1 MPLFDQHGRM
11 VEHGTKTATVMYDC
25 RGWCSHHNTD
35 IWADTDPQ
43 DRWMPATGQSWSH
56 FNNVRISCWLE
67 KVDSSIALAGA
78 WLCYHIWES
87 YQFNGNKGLL
97 CRMFPLLRRS
107 ILFLV
112 DFLIG
117 DALGKYLVTNPSLSP
132 ENTFLDTNQ
141 TKGVL
146 CEGSAISIQIINA
159 VFCAYLD
166 AACELDFGDDEFL
179 MLEVQNCWGRLPPM
193 LIRSALWAN
202 CRSGCKIIKKL
213 SPGIDTPLMY
223 RHYI

>member
-1 MPLFDQHGRM
+1 
-11 VEHGTKTATVMYDC
+11 
-25 RGWCSHHNTD
+25 
-35 IWADTDPQ
+35 
-43 DRWMPATGQSWSH
+43 
-56 FNNVRISCWLE
+56 
-67 KVDSSIALAGA
+67 
-78 WLCYHIWES
+78 
-87 YQFNGNKGLL
+87 
-97 CRMFPLLRRS
+97 MFPLLRRS

-179 MLEVQNCWGRLPPM
+179 MLEVQNC
-193 LIRSALWAN
+193 
-202 CRSGCKIIKKL
+202 
-213 SPGIDTPLMY
+213 
-223 RHYI
+223 